1 VHAWDPGAQRVMV
14 VTPDATFELKHSGLA
29 GQTQVAACVGCEFEQ
44 ICPGIR
50 DDYLAHFGDAEI
62 ALARG
67 REPSLAGHVRLP
79 VV

>member
-1 VHAWDPGAQRVMV
+1 MKLDSPLFNRIRVK
-14 VTPDATFELKHSGLA
+14 PEQDRKPRGELPVC
-29 GQTQVAACVGCEFEQ
+29 QWPGCEFEA
-44 ICPGIR
+44 ICPGVR

-67 REPSLAGHVRLP
+67 LAASRVGRVRLP